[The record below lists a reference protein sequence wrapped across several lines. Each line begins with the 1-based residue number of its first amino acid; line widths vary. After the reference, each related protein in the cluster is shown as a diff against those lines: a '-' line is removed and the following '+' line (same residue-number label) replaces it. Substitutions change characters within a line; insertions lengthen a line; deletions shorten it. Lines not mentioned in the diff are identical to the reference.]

1 MQAIEL
7 KLVSSLVNFATG
19 LIGGLLPLRLDES
32 DRSRR
37 LLAIGNGFAGGIF
50 LGAGLIHMLADAQEK
65 LSSFDVDYPL
75 ALLIAGGGFL
85 AVLFL
90 EMVALQ
96 GREDVGE
103 MAGGKGSFY
112 PFLLIVILS
121 VHSLIAGTALGLE
134 GSVAASFALLIAILA
149 HKGSAAFA
157 LGVSLKTARFPTR
170 RLIRMVALFSC
181 MTPLGV
187 FLGLMFSRILTGE
200 TAILLETVFDAL
212 AAGTFIYVAVIDII
226 GEAFEEKIDLGTKF
240 TMLAAGFLGMAL
252 LAVWT

>member
-1 MQAIEL
+1 MGNIEL
-7 KLVSSLVNFATG
+7 KLVSSLVIFVTG

-32 DRSRR
+32 ARSRR

-96 GREDVGE
+96 GREDVGA
-103 MAGGKGSFY
+103 MSGGKGSFY
-112 PFLLIVILS
+112 PFLLIIVLS

-134 GSVAASFALLIAILA
+134 GSAAASLALLIAILA

-157 LGVSLKTARFPTR
+157 LGVSLKSARFPPQ
-170 RLIRMVALFSC
+170 RLVRTIALFSC

-187 FLGLMFSRILTGE
+187 FLGLMFSRILSGSTAVLVE
-200 TAILLETVFDAL
+200 TIFDAL

-240 TMLAAGFLGMAL
+240 TVLAAGFFGMAL